1 MSEDKIFILIEKI
14 LGSIESK
21 YICKLWVDPEM
32 DDDAYW
38 INIVFN
44 SKFMGLEGHERLY
57 RRTEIAKIIEDKIK
71 DYFDVKVYVG
81 ATVDQNC

>member
-1 MSEDKIFILIEKI
+1 
-14 LGSIESK
+14 
-21 YICKLWVDPEM
+21 
-32 DDDAYW
+32 
-38 INIVFN
+38 
-44 SKFMGLEGHERLY
+44 MGLEGHERLY